1 MTKADVHR
9 TLNKITIDCI
19 ILIGLL
25 LPMLVIIGNYKEHG
39 DSNAGSMYGL
49 YILPAIPIIIVALG
63 LITASNIYLKSSRR
77 WLSILTPFVLMVSAF
92 WLDHHEIK
100 FLMTVLV
107 TIIVYSIIKRV
118 LIKRSPYN

>member
-1 MTKADVHR
+1 MTKAEVHT
-9 TLNKITIDCI
+9 TLNKISVDCI

-63 LITASNIYLKSSRR
+63 LITTSNIYLKSSRK
-77 WLSILTPFVLMVSAF
+77 WLSILTPLILMISAF

-100 FLMTVLV
+100 FLMTILV

>member
-1 MTKADVHR
+1 MTKADVHT

-39 DSNAGSMYGL
+39 DSNAGSMYGI

-77 WLSILTPFVLMVSAF
+77 WLSILTPLVLMVSAF

-100 FLMTVLV
+100 FLITVLV

>member
-1 MTKADVHR
+1 MTKADIHT

-19 ILIGLL
+19 ILVGLL

-63 LITASNIYLKSSRR
+63 LITASNIYLKSTRR
-77 WLSILTPFVLMVSAF
+77 WLSILTPLVLMVSAF
-92 WLDHHEIK
+92 WLDHHEVE

-107 TIIVYSIIKRV
+107 TIIVYNIIKRV
-118 LIKRSPYN
+118 LIKRSPNN

>member
-1 MTKADVHR
+1 MTKADVHT

-25 LPMLVIIGNYKEHG
+25 LPMLVVVGNYKEHG
-39 DSNAGSMYGL
+39 DSNAGSMYGF

-77 WLSILTPFVLMVSAF
+77 WLSILTPLVLMVSAF

>member
-1 MTKADVHR
+1 MTKADVHT

-77 WLSILTPFVLMVSAF
+77 WLSILTPLVLMVSAF

>member
-1 MTKADVHR
+1 
-9 TLNKITIDCI
+9 
-19 ILIGLL
+19 
-25 LPMLVIIGNYKEHG
+25 MLVIIGNYKEHG

-77 WLSILTPFVLMVSAF
+77 WLSVLTPLVLMVSAF
-92 WLDHHEIK
+92 WLDHHEIN
-100 FLMTVLV
+100 FLMTILV
-107 TIIVYSIIKRV
+107 TSIAYCIIKRV